1 MYYIQC
7 GKFILTITKE
17 LENHLINKCEHKGI
31 SKEMVKDILRNSKE
45 EQYSEIGL
53 IDDDGILLENL
64 KQPVR
69 ITGHLRIMGE
79 DVISAEILHGE
90 DEGRLLEL
98 NEEHFN
104 AQYTVKLEKDNIYLG
119 CINE

>member
-104 AQYTVKLEKDNIYLG
+104 AQYTVKLEKDDIYLG